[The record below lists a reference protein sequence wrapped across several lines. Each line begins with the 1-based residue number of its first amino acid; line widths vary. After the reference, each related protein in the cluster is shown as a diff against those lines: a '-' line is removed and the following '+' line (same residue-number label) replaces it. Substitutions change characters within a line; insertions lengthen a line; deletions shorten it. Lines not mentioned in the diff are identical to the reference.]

1 MLMIQLKADNLEK
14 RFGKKTIF
22 SNLTIR
28 TRVPVLGIAGV
39 NGSGKSTLLK
49 CLAGLLKPTSGS
61 VWWMVDEKKIERTDV
76 KNRLGF
82 AAPYV
87 QLYEELTVRENL
99 EFIQNV
105 RSLNQKK
112 SLSDLLEPLGAKQLL
127 DVHFGELSTG
137 QQQRIKIAASTIHNP
152 AILLLDEPGSNLD
165 SAGKDIIVSLVE
177 EYRRLNRMV
186 VVASNQQ
193 DELSLCDEIIELK
206 KRVNG

>member
-1 MLMIQLKADNLEK
+1 MIQLKADNLEK